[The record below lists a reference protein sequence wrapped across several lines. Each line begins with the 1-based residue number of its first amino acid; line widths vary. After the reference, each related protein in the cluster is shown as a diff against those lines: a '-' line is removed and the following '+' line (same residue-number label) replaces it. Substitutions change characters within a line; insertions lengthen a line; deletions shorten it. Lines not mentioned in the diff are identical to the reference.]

1 MESDYDGAWK
11 DLLHRRLREV
21 LECFFP
27 KVAEAIEWKHQ
38 PEYLEQELRELV
50 VGDEAKANR
59 VDLLVKV
66 QMHDGCS
73 QILYL
78 HIEIQSFEER
88 EFSKRV
94 ALCNYRLRAAIG
106 EDVISLVILA
116 DLNPR
121 WKPEEYRHERLGCEI
136 VFRFPCCKLLEIL
149 PRIENDCSFPAL
161 AARAQIE
168 ALQTS
173 AHPDKRLAAR
183 WKLTR
188 KLYEVG
194 WKKEE
199 IYEAFRLLSWMMK
212 LPDTEYLIYK
222 KKVITYEKEKLMH
235 TAPLLDF
242 EIYAMK
248 EGLKKGLK
256 QGRQEG
262 LKEGQQKMIL
272 ELLELRFG
280 DVPKGLAE
288 AVRAIHKTR
297 PLEDLF
303 RTAAT
308 CASME
313 GFSEQL

>member
-1 MESDYDGAWK
+1 
-11 DLLHRRLREV
+11 
-21 LECFFP
+21 
-27 KVAEAIEWKHQ
+27 
-38 PEYLEQELRELV
+38 V

-66 QMHDGCS
+66 QMRDGRS

-88 EFSKRV
+88 EFSRRV

-106 EDVISLVILA
+106 EEVISLVILA